1 MSEVKLDETG
11 LTTPSISLGGNT
23 LSSDGD
29 KLLWNGEEFKSAD
42 GSGSSGHNV
51 GEQWISM
58 DGTIPFGGL
67 AFLGQTVSK
76 ETYIELYN
84 WVEANGRFKTEAEW
98 QSLYTA
104 NNGNV
109 AFYAKVDDTSFRLP
123 SFNGYLKPDTTAGGY
138 TKEGLPNITGTV
150 RTGSGSGSTMNGAF
164 RNGAGAFY
172 PNTNSSCTYLM
183 GSGVESTVS
192 GIYAEVNFDASRS
205 SSIYGNSN
213 HVIPETSTILVGV
226 YAFNTIVSES
236 DIELNSIRQRIDEL
250 ETLSKH
256 AVGEQW
262 ISMDGTIPAGGVP
275 FNGQI
280 LNIADYQA
288 LYNWA
293 KDNGRIK
300 TESEWQTLK
309 TNNNSNVAYY
319 SDYSTTQFRMPLF
332 RGYLKADSGS
342 GYIKQGLPNITGVI
356 DEAYAGYG
364 SWGGTGAFSVANGST
379 TGTRGGGGGDPT
391 NKDISFNA
399 SRSNSIY
406 GASSNVT
413 PETSKMLVG
422 VYAFNT
428 VVNTAILDATSK
440 LTGHILVDAIAIPHI
455 DIGYP
460 YADASG
466 ALLALRSVNHTSE
479 PGAFVLF
486 AKDATTQK
494 VLVGKPDGT
503 LTWDGKNVLT
513 ENKVVSYVT
522 ESVQNEFYGYRI
534 YSDGW
539 KEQYVTVDVTSSGNK
554 TSSWP
559 KAFTKI
565 PYALCSTQGQPTNV
579 TSDNNFVV
587 NIVSVNTTNFTVKY
601 FDSDSAGARVG
612 VVMVYG
618 AGY

>member
-1 MSEVKLDETG
+1 MGKNLNQVLAVIMSVNSGFQWMELFRLEAQLSWVK
-11 LTTPSISLGGNT
+11 
-23 LSSDGD
+23 
-29 KLLWNGEEFKSAD
+29 
-42 GSGSSGHNV
+42 
-51 GEQWISM
+51 
-58 DGTIPFGGL
+58 
-67 AFLGQTVSK
+67 
-76 ETYIELYN
+76 
-84 WVEANGRFKTEAEW
+84 
-98 QSLYTA
+98 LYTA

-109 AFYAKVDDTSFRLP
+109 SFYAKVDDTSFRLP

-172 PNTNSSCTYLM
+172 PNTDSSCTYLM
-183 GSGVESTVS
+183 GAGAESNVS
-192 GIYAEVNFDASRS
+192 GIYAEVKFDASRS

-226 YAFNTIVSES
+226 YAFNTIVSKS

-275 FNGQI
+275 FNGQL
-280 LNIADYQA
+280 LNIADYQS

-293 KDNGRIK
+293 KDNERIK

-319 SDYSTTQFRMPLF
+319 SDYSETQFRMPLF
-332 RGYLKADSGS
+332 RGYLKADSVS
-342 GYIKQGLPNITGVI
+342 GYIKQGLPNITGTI
-356 DEAYAGYG
+356 QPIGGYHTQG
-364 SWGGTGAFSVANGST
+364 SGTGAFVVNGDGGKCSADSNSST
-379 TGTRGGGGGDPT
+379 CKNIKLD
-391 NKDISFNA
+391 A
-399 SRSNSIY
+399 SRSSSIY
-406 GASSNVT
+406 GNSSNVT

-428 VVNTAILDATSK
+428 VVNSAILDATSK
-440 LTGHILVDAIAIPHI
+440 LTEHILVDAIARPHI

-460 YADASG
+460 YTDASG

-503 LTWDGKNVLT
+503 LTWDGKNILT

-539 KEQYVTVDVTSSGNK
+539 KEQYITVDVTSNG
-554 TSSWP
+554 TRTYSWYKP
-559 KAFTKI
+559 FTKI
-565 PYALCSTQGQPTNV
+565 PYVLCAPQGQPTNT
-579 TSDNNFVV
+579 TSDNNYVA
-587 NIVSVNTTNFTVKY
+587 NVSSVSSSNFTVKY
-601 FDSDSAGARVG
+601 FDSDSANAKVG